1 MTKFFYLTFSTLVL
15 LGVWQVIHLRS
26 YFKKSASPRSFV
38 SDCAGSLREGRHR
51 VEFVEASGSALTPA
65 SLSFFLPAEHLID

>member
-26 YFKKSASPRSFV
+26 YFKKSASASRS
-38 SDCAGSLREGRHR
+38 SCLARPGRLLDAASPGRSYCAALR
-51 VEFVEASGSALTPA
+51 
-65 SLSFFLPAEHLID
+65 